1 MKHFGRFLGL
11 CLLFLGVLHSTM
23 AQRVI
28 TGKVTST
35 SDGTS
40 LPGVNVVVKG
50 SAVGTSTDAN
60 GQYSLSTPTGTVT
73 LTFSF
78 IGLESQ
84 DITVGAGRSVV
95 NVEMAESA
103 TELTQVVVTGYNQ
116 TQRKDVIGAITS
128 IKSDKFKDIPVVG
141 VDQALQGQAAGVQIS
156 QSSGTP
162 GGGISVRI
170 RGNTSISASNR
181 PLFIVDGVP
190 IYDGP
195 VSGRS
200 FGGQQDNAI
209 SIINPN
215 DIESIEVL
223 KDASAKAIYGSRGA
237 NGVVIVTTKR
247 GRNNKT
253 LITADVQRGI
263 TDIVKRPSLLNATQ
277 LLELQREAV
286 TNAGQNPDKQGLIK
300 GVTDGVNT
308 DWIDAILRQGVLQQY
323 QISAAGGNDRT
334 RFYLSGNVRDEEGV
348 QLNNRFTR
356 YSGALNVDHKA
367 SAKLNVGANINM
379 SLSQNNRVKGDNFL
393 DGVYSGAIKSLP
405 YYSPYN
411 EQGQIVRPQQCGL
424 RWLS

>member
-11 CLLFLGVLHSTM
+11 CFLLLGVMHSTM

-28 TGKVTST
+28 TGKVSSVT
-35 SDGTS
+35 DGTA

-50 SAVGTSTDAN
+50 SNNGTSTDAN
-60 GQYSLSTPTGTVT
+60 GQYSISVPSGTVT

-84 DITVGAGRSVV
+84 DITVGQGRSVV

-116 TQRKDVIGAITS
+116 TQRKDIIGSITT

-237 NGVVIVTTKR
+237 NGVVLITTK
-247 GRNNKT
+247 
-253 LITADVQRGI
+253 
-263 TDIVKRPSLLNATQ
+263 PSL
-277 LLELQREAV
+277 R
-286 TNAGQNPDKQGLIK
+286 PM
-300 GVTDGVNT
+300 
-308 DWIDAILRQGVLQQY
+308 
-323 QISAAGGNDRT
+323 
-334 RFYLSGNVRDEEGV
+334 
-348 QLNNRFTR
+348 
-356 YSGALNVDHKA
+356 YSGV
-367 SAKLNVGANINM
+367 
-379 SLSQNNRVKGDNFL
+379 
-393 DGVYSGAIKSLP
+393 
-405 YYSPYN
+405 SP
-411 EQGQIVRPQQCGL
+411 IL
-424 RWLS
+424 